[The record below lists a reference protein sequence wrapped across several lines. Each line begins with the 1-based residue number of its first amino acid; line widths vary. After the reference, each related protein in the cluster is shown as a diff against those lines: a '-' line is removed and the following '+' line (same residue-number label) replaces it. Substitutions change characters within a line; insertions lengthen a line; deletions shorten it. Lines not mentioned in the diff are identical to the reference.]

1 MSTMNDLAKRIRSS
15 NAAYL
20 NAGMEAGM
28 QKAIDL
34 LFVAAYELGM
44 LKSPSKAKRLFDKMR
59 ELEEE
64 YGVAWQGKK
73 ESDEAIHRIDSSLKK
88 LCGPFFQPFFKR
100 NDTIKDRR
108 EKE

>member
-44 LKSPSKAKRLFDKMR
+44 LKSSSKANQLLQKMQ
-59 ELEEE
+59 ELEKE

-88 LCGPFFQPFFKR
+88 LCGPFFQPFFER
-100 NDTIKDRR
+100 NDTIKDWWD
-108 EKE
+108 K

>member
-1 MSTMNDLAKRIRSS
+1 MNDLAKRIRSS

-28 QKAIDL
+28 QKAIYL

-44 LKSPSKAKRLFDKMR
+44 LKSPSKANQLLQKMQ
-59 ELEEE
+59 ELEKE

-88 LCGPFFQPFFKR
+88 LCSPFFQPFFER
-100 NDTIKDRR
+100 NDTIKDWWV
-108 EKE
+108 K

>member
-34 LFVAAYELGM
+34 LFAAAYELGM
-44 LKSPSKAKRLFDKMR
+44 LKSPSKAKQLFDKMR
-59 ELEEE
+59 ELEKE
-64 YGVAWQGKK
+64 YGVAWQGKP
-73 ESDEAIHRIDSSLKK
+73 ESDEAIHRIDSSLEK
-88 LCGPFFQPFFKR
+88 LCGPFFVPFFAR
-100 NDTIKDRR
+100 NDTIKDWWA
-108 EKE
+108 KE

>member
-20 NAGMEAGM
+20 NAGMDAGM

-44 LKSPSKAKRLFDKMR
+44 LKSPS
-59 ELEEE
+59 
-64 YGVAWQGKK
+64 
-73 ESDEAIHRIDSSLKK
+73 
-88 LCGPFFQPFFKR
+88 
-100 NDTIKDRR
+100 TRR
-108 EKE
+108 TGAALRRRDGTRRF